1 MASVSPLIYCS
12 LYTGS
17 MRTNQPPPTGRHV
30 VPDDRKERNASSV
43 PPRGLSS
50 GPSAAFA
57 SALGR
62 DLFRYRVDSGPRM
75 IHTSTS
81 SISARY
87 SSFSSP
93 SPPPRVLVDAS
104 DNGKGLSAACDAL
117 KVFGIERE
125 RERARE
131 GGEER
136 ERNSSLPPYLCE
148 VSLFSSAENLFEI
161 RCSGG
166 ILYVFRAMALTRAVS
181 CHEFPL
187 VKELH
192 KILRNSFSRPFVVRS
207 GDRSIFIIRWLLDV
221 KECRSVVW
229 HIKRFPI
236 SIIPIKRTRTRAP
249 RVTFTLSAG
258 RPSVVLAF

>member
-12 LYTGS
+12 LYAGS

-43 PPRGLSS
+43 PRCGLSS

-62 DLFRYRVDSGPRM
+62 DLFRYRAGPAPRM

-87 SSFSSP
+87 SSSLL
-93 SPPPRVLVDAS
+93 PPVQAVLVDAS

-117 KVFGIERE
+117 KVFVIERE
-125 RERARE
+125 RERERE
-131 GGEER
+131 RGGGGG
-136 ERNSSLPPYLCE
+136 ERNSSLPPYLWE

-192 KILRNSFSRPFVVRS
+192 KILRNSFSRPFVIRS

-236 SIIPIKRTRTRAP
+236 SIIPIKRTRTRTP

-258 RPSVVLAF
+258 RPSVLLAF